1 MHVKRFAG
9 GKKKGGQER
18 QKKSYFWTLVC
29 KFVRE
34 LVRSETVSL
43 MSVNVAMLTHGGGAV
58 SNSPVIL
65 CVYLTT
71 FYTDRQAVLQR

>member
-34 LVRSETVSL
+34 LVRSNSE
-43 MSVNVAMLTHGGGAV
+43 SVNVAMQTHGGGAV